1 MKELADI
8 IALARTRRIAQAAL
22 ATVVRI
28 EGSAYRRPG
37 ASLLLDAEGRRLG
50 SVSGGCL
57 ERDVES
63 HAKTVLAT
71 GQPRLVTYDT
81 RDDADIIFG
90 TALGCGGLV
99 EVFIERIDLLD
110 DTTSPVAR
118 WSAAAD
124 RRETLA
130 ELLIIAAPSASPLS
144 AGERAWLTLGPLS
157 APSTSEGRAT
167 AAPARAAHERDERA
181 RDIASKVGA
190 NDAARIEVGAAAP
203 VSPAHDDAT
212 RREVQ
217 RIDGTTH
224 RIEVGLPAPPVSL
237 ANDVATGREVEE
249 ATGAGSVQALVS
261 VLIAA
266 ARETIEARTSAPIA
280 YAAPYG
286 EVRAFVRV
294 IEPPVRLVVCGG
306 GDDAQPLVAMANAL
320 GWRVWVLDHRAGFAK
335 PERFP
340 GAERVEVS
348 IAGTLP
354 ADFVVDPRT
363 VAMVMNHHYPSDGA
377 WLRTLAALPLT
388 YLGLLGARHR
398 TARLLNDHHL
408 PPAGPGGLEHLY
420 APAGLD
426 IGGEGPEAIAL
437 AMLAEMQAVLAGRR
451 GGPLRDSSKPIQAAA
466 AAATASASTTASAG
480 TTSSAPA
487 TPDAPVSPQR
497 G

>member
-1 MKELADI
+1 MAMKELADI
-8 IALARTRRIAQAAL
+8 IALARTGRIAQAAL

-63 HAKTVLAT
+63 HAQAVLAT
-71 GQPRLVTYDT
+71 GQPRLITYDT
-81 RDDADIIFG
+81 RDDADVIFG

-99 EVFIERIDLLD
+99 EVFIERINLLD
-110 DTTSPVAR
+110 DTSPVGR

-144 AGERAWLTLGPLS
+144 AGERAWFTLDAGGITPAS
-157 APSTSEGRAT
+157 AERGADGN
-167 AAPARAAHERDERA
+167 ARDTAHEETHA
-181 RDIASKVGA
+181 RSASGGA
-190 NDAARIEVGAAAP
+190 DAAR
-203 VSPAHDDAT
+203 
-212 RREVQ
+212 
-217 RIDGTTH
+217 
-224 RIEVGLPAPPVSL
+224 
-237 ANDVATGREVEE
+237 ANDGHVPVASRGGAMGARADGSVRASDDVGDDGSDAGGAQDLVAT
-249 ATGAGSVQALVS
+249 
-261 VLIAA
+261 LIDV
-266 ARETIEARTSAPIA
+266 ARDTIEARRSAPMA
-280 YAAPYG
+280 YASPVG

-294 IEPPVRLVVCGG
+294 IEPPVRLIVCGG
-306 GDDAQPLVAMANAL
+306 GDDAQPLVAMANGL

-335 PERFP
+335 PARFP
-340 GAERVEVS
+340 GAERVELC

-354 ADFVVDPRT
+354 ADFIADPRT

-388 YLGLLGARHR
+388 YVGLLGARHR
-398 TARLLNDHHL
+398 TARLLKDHNL
-408 PPAGPGGLEHLY
+408 PHAGPGGLEHLY

-451 GGPLRDSSKPIQAAA
+451 GGLLRDASTPIQTTARD
-466 AAATASASTTASAG
+466 ASA
-480 TTSSAPA
+480 
-487 TPDAPVSPQR
+487 SPQR

>member
-8 IALARTRRIAQAAL
+8 ITLARTGRIAQAAL

-37 ASLLLDAEGRRLG
+37 ASLLLDADGRRLG

-63 HAKTVLAT
+63 HAKAVLAS
-71 GQPRLVTYDT
+71 GQPRLITYDT
-81 RDDADIIFG
+81 RDDADVIFG

-99 EVFIERIDLLD
+99 EVFIERITLLD
-110 DTTSPVAR
+110 DTSPVAR

-130 ELLIIAAPSASPLS
+130 ELLIIAAPSASPMAAGDRAWFTLDAAGIARS
-144 AGERAWLTLGPLS
+144 DDAGEDASS
-157 APSTSEGRAT
+157 AASRSARDDARRGSEGDGRRDELGDSTGASG
-167 AAPARAAHERDERA
+167 AVEGSARDDARRDGKSRARANDG
-181 RDIASKVGA
+181 VGA
-190 NDAARIEVGAAAP
+190 VAREDAGGTAELVNIL
-203 VSPAHDDAT
+203 
-212 RREVQ
+212 
-217 RIDGTTH
+217 ID
-224 RIEVGLPAPPVSL
+224 V
-237 ANDVATGREVEE
+237 
-249 ATGAGSVQALVS
+249 
-261 VLIAA
+261 
-266 ARETIEARTSAPIA
+266 ARETIEARRSAPLA
-280 YAAPYG
+280 YASPVG

-294 IEPPVRLVVCGG
+294 IEPPVRLVVCGA
-306 GDDAQPLVAMANAL
+306 GDDAQPLVAMANGL

-340 GAERVEVS
+340 GAERVELSV
-348 IAGTLP
+348 AGTLP

-388 YLGLLGARHR
+388 YVGLLGARHR
-398 TARLLNDHHL
+398 TARLLKDHDL
-408 PPAGPGGLEHLY
+408 PPAGPGGLTHLY

-451 GGPLRDSSKPIQAAA
+451 GGLLRDSASPIQAAA
-466 AAATASASTTASAG
+466 SRDAAA
-480 TTSSAPA
+480 
-487 TPDAPVSPQR
+487 SPQR